1 MDESETKAQ
10 DKWIT
15 KIANFIISLR
25 KHMLW
30 VLIESVSLYVVG
42 TH

>member
-1 MDESETKAQ
+1 MDESETKAR

-15 KIANFIISLR
+15 NIANFIISLQ

-30 VLIESVSLYVVG
+30 VLIESVSMR
-42 TH
+42 HFQ